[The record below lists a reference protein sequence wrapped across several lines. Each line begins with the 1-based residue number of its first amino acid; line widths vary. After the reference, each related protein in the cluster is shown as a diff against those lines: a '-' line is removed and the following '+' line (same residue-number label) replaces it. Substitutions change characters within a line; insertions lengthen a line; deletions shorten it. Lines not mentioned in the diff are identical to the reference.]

1 MTLNPFEARYIH
13 REYPMWMQWALR
25 HGNPMF
31 IPRGYKDDE
40 DEVSK
45 YDLRSQAYLLMRNL
59 HQNYETILTMDTEER
74 EFYVRSELQFLE
86 EQAKQNEKLNN
97 A

>member
-1 MTLNPFEARYIH
+1 
-13 REYPMWMQWALR
+13 
-25 HGNPMF
+25 MF